1 MNLFL
6 FLQAKPIHEISFEH
20 PYTSSIKGSVDDLIC
35 FEADQFSD
43 QTQVSIGN
51 NFISEAEKIIVWV
64 EIKEGTAW
72 NQLAGL
78 FEKLRKSK
86 AHKMIVCNGESPQI
100 RQMLKMIGSQLQ
112 EHASFD
118 EVKDFLMSD

>member
-20 PYTSSIKGSVDDLIC
+20 PYTSSLKRSADELVC
-35 FEADQFSD
+35 FEADQASD
-43 QTQVSIGN
+43 QAQVSIGN

-72 NQLAGL
+72 NQLAGI

-86 AHKMIVCNGESPQI
+86 APKMIVCKSESPQI
-100 RQMLKMIGSQLQ
+100 RQMLRMIGSQHQ

-118 EVKDFLMSD
+118 EVKDFLMSS